1 MQKLKRI
8 FMVTAG
14 CSAALSAGILVAS
27 AAVQKALHMKCC
39 RVNYAGQKPG
49 VCIIGGSKD
58 GPTAV
63 FVSTKYRPGWSRQLA
78 LALGAIA
85 AVSAGIAVLFDFLLK
100 KQGGSR

>member
-8 FMVTAG
+8 FMVIAG

-49 VCIIGGSKD
+49 VCIIGGSND

-85 AVSAGIAVLFDFLLK
+85 AASAGIAVLFDFLLK